1 MKCEVIYSVNV
12 LEMRG
17 ICKYFGSFCAN
28 YDVNFDLRQGEIH
41 AILGENGA
49 GKSTLMNSLY
59 GLHSY
64 DAGTVTLHGKEVRFK
79 GPGDAIAHGIGMV
92 HQHFALIPQL
102 TVTDNVFLGLKEA
115 GFLMDRKKLDAQVQ
129 ALNDEYRF
137 NVDPKACIWQLPV
150 GVQQKVEILKLLMRK
165 AKILILDEPTAV
177 LTPQEVTELF
187 ESLKTLTAAGCSVIL
202 ITHKIEDVIRYCDR
216 VTVLRDGKVAG
227 NVNTSDTNKDELA
240 NMMVGRD
247 VFLDRKSQP
256 HPFGDVLFR
265 AENICADNNK
275 GLRAVKNVSFE
286 IRAGEILGIAG
297 VDGNG
302 QLELG
307 EALTGLRRHTGSV
320 SFADGEKL
328 TKASPREMI
337 EKGLG
342 HIPDDRHKKGLV
354 LQMSVK
360 DNLLLASQR
369 KKTYAKGI
377 FTNRKAVDKTAERLV
392 EEFDIRPRDINK
404 PTGEQSGGNRQKVIV
419 ARELSRGGDVLIALQ
434 PTRGLDVGAIEYVW
448 KKIVEARDAGKAVLL
463 ISTDLDEIYSLS
475 DTIAVMFDGEL
486 KTGYPHDIPVQ
497 ELGLLMAGGKEA
509 AGTGA
514 SSKESELM

>member
-1 MKCEVIYSVNV
+1 MNV

-227 NVNTSDTNKDELA
+227 NVNTADTNKDELA

-247 VFLDRKSQP
+247 VFLDRKSTP

-342 HIPDDRHKKGLV
+342 HIPDDRHNKGLV

-369 KKTYAKGI
+369 KKTYA
-377 FTNRKAVDKTAERLV
+377 
-392 EEFDIRPRDINK
+392 
-404 PTGEQSGGNRQKVIV
+404 
-419 ARELSRGGDVLIALQ
+419 
-434 PTRGLDVGAIEYVW
+434 
-448 KKIVEARDAGKAVLL
+448 
-463 ISTDLDEIYSLS
+463 
-475 DTIAVMFDGEL
+475 
-486 KTGYPHDIPVQ
+486 
-497 ELGLLMAGGKEA
+497 
-509 AGTGA
+509 
-514 SSKESELM
+514 